1 MSAIVPVSSFKT
13 IRQNDLK
20 NILVK
25 FDNINIQEIES
36 IDHIDTA
43 AIFLWGKL
51 KCSAVFYKRE
61 IGNLANCYNLTT
73 AWLISNWKDSR

>member
-43 AIFLWGKL
+43 AIFL
-51 KCSAVFYKRE
+51 
-61 IGNLANCYNLTT
+61 
-73 AWLISNWKDSR
+73 